1 MVMTAEPVPT
11 TPPAAKLHPTAPAT
25 LEESGLS
32 LDLILQLAL
41 KTLFF
46 SGQLTGNEL
55 ADRLTVNFQVIEPA
69 LEILVEQ
76 RHVAIVDGG
85 VIGRSS
91 FTYRISDAGRELA
104 DLFLQNN
111 HYVGAAPVPLSQYQ
125 SYMRDVEA
133 VQIQRVSRDSLRAAV
148 SKKLVVSEKVLDQL
162 GPAINARHS
171 LFLYGPPGNG
181 KSVIASAMGSL
192 LQGGIEIPHA
202 LEIEGSIVRLYDPV
216 HHELIPEDADE
227 TSSLQI
233 GEQHDD
239 RWVNCKRP
247 IVMVGGELELEN
259 LDLVY
264 NSGLGFYRAPV
275 QTKANGGL
283 LVIDDF
289 GRQRCSPQALLNR
302 WIVPLETRD
311 DYLTLRTGQKIS
323 IPLSTFI
330 VFATNIKPADLVDEA
345 FLRRIHYKVF
355 AQSPTIEEFLQIFD
369 KVCAER
375 GVEFKRDVIED
386 LLERFYR
393 PRQLP
398 MRGCH
403 PRDLV
408 EHVLSL
414 AEYRETTRAITPE
427 LLDAA
432 CASYFVDERETGSGQ
447 SIWNVLPPK

>member
-11 TPPAAKLHPTAPAT
+11 APPAAKLHPIAPAT

-32 LDLILQLAL
+32 LDLILQLVL

-46 SGQLTGNEL
+46 SGQLTGNDL
-55 ADRLTVNFQVIEPA
+55 ADRLKVNFQVIEPA
-69 LEILVEQ
+69 LEILVDQ

-91 FTYRISDAGRELA
+91 FTYRISDAGRERA

-125 SYMRDVEA
+125 AYMRDVEA
-133 VQIQRVSRDSLRAAV
+133 AQVQRVSRDSLRAAV
-148 SKKLVVSEKVLDQL
+148 GKKLVVSDKVLDQL

-202 LEIEGSIVRLYDPV
+202 LEIEGSIVRLFDPV
-216 HHELIPEDADE
+216 HHEPIPQDADE
-227 TSSLQI
+227 TASLQL
-233 GEQHDD
+233 GQRHDD

-264 NSGLGFYRAPV
+264 NPGLGFYRAPV
-275 QTKANGGL
+275 QTKANGGV

-323 IPLSTFI
+323 IPFSTFI